1 MIFLWGW
8 RGKVIPGKMLNN
20 QRCEQCGSG
29 SLRAH
34 TVVNY
39 VHLFWIPLF
48 PVGRQIATQCSHC
61 QVVQKGKEVSKAIKD
76 EANRQ
81 QAVAPIPK
89 YLFVGTVAAVIFAG
103 FLFFNVQA
111 QRANTADYVVAPMQ
125 GDCFVVNY
133 EEVFGVSEDD
143 LRFGVM
149 RVQSADT
156 DSVAFAV
163 GSWAYEYHS
172 DAGSAVKDGDIDSP
186 EYFVAG
192 EVMFG
197 RDELVAMYDADLVK
211 RVIRR

>member
-1 MIFLWGW
+1 MFVLWGW
-8 RGKVIPGKMLNN
+8 RGKVIPGKMLSN
-20 QRCEQCGSG
+20 QRCEHCGSG

-39 VHLFWIPLF
+39 VHMFWIPLF
-48 PVGRQIATQCSHC
+48 PVGKQIATECTHC
-61 QVVQKGKEVSKAIKD
+61 KAVQKGKEVSKAIKE
-76 EANRQ
+76 EAARQ
-81 QAVAPIPK
+81 QAIAPIPK
-89 YLFVGTVAAVIFAG
+89 YLFVGTVALIAFAG
-103 FLFFNVQA
+103 FLYYNVQT
-111 QRANTADYVVAPMQ
+111 QRARTADYVASPIT

-143 LRFGVM
+143 LRYGVM
-149 RVQSADT
+149 RVNFASS

-163 GSWAYEYHS
+163 GSWAYEYTS

-186 EYFVAG
+186 EYWVAG

-197 RDELVAMYDADLVK
+197 RDELVAMYDADLVQ